1 MCLETAIVDH
11 LNANVRRRDMKVIRR
26 AAKPVSIVLT
36 VLMVLLSVPYQSALA
51 TMVETETVLGVAQ
64 SQEAREY
71 LNEVLSRKDVQTA
84 LMAQGVDPLEAQA
97 RVASLSDAEAVRLA
111 GQVEHLPAGGNA
123 IGVIVGA
130 AVLVFIVLLITDI
143 LGYTDV
149 FPFVK

>member
-1 MCLETAIVDH
+1 
-11 LNANVRRRDMKVIRR
+11 
-26 AAKPVSIVLT
+26 
-36 VLMVLLSVPYQSALA
+36 
-51 TMVETETVLGVAQ
+51 
-64 SQEAREY
+64 
-71 LNEVLSRKDVQTA
+71 
-84 LMAQGVDPLEAQA
+84 MAQGVDPLEAQA

>member
-11 LNANVRRRDMKVIRR
+11 LNANMRRKDMKVIRR
-26 AAKPVSIVLT
+26 AAKPVSVFLT

-51 TMVETETVLGVAQ
+51 TMVGTETVLDVAQ
-64 SQEAREY
+64 TQEAREY
-71 LNEVLSRKDVQTA
+71 LNEVLSRRDVQTA
-84 LMAQGVDPLEAQA
+84 LMAQGVDPLEAQV
-97 RVASLSDAEAVRLA
+97 RVATLSDAEVVRLA
-111 GQVEHLPAGGNA
+111 RQVEHLPAGGNA

-149 FPFVK
+149 FPFVN

>member
-11 LNANVRRRDMKVIRR
+11 LNANVRRKDMKVIRR
-26 AAKPVSIVLT
+26 AAKPVSIFLT

-71 LNEVLSRKDVQTA
+71 LNEVLFRKDVQTA

>member
-1 MCLETAIVDH
+1 
-11 LNANVRRRDMKVIRR
+11 MKGIRG
-26 AAKPVSIVLT
+26 AAKPVSIFLT

-51 TMVETETVLGVAQ
+51 TMVKTETVIGVAQ

-84 LMAQGVDPLEAQA
+84 LMAQGVSPLEARD
-97 RVASLSDAEAVRLA
+97 RVASLSDAEVVRLA
-111 GQVEHLPAGGNA
+111 EQMEHLPAGGDA

-130 AVLVFIVLLITDI
+130 VVLVFIILLITDI
-143 LGYTDV
+143 LGYTDI

>member
-1 MCLETAIVDH
+1 
-11 LNANVRRRDMKVIRR
+11 MKVIRR
-26 AAKPVSIVLT
+26 AAKPVSIFLT

-51 TMVETETVLGVAQ
+51 TIVETETVLGVAQ

-97 RVASLSDAEAVRLA
+97 RVASLSDAEVVRLA
-111 GQVEHLPAGGNA
+111 KQVEHLPAGGDA

-130 AVLVFIVLLITDI
+130 VVLIFIVLLITDI

-149 FPFVK
+149 FPFVN